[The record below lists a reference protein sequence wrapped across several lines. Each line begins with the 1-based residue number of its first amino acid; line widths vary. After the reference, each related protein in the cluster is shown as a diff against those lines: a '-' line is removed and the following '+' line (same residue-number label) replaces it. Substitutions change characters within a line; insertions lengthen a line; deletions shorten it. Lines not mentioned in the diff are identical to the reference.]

1 MATRKRLTDEDLFKL
16 ADEAQAR
23 WGTVTIS
30 ALQQAAGGGSHA
42 RFKKIIA
49 EWEKRR
55 QKGEQVSESRNPRGR
70 GRRPKSEPATVTK
83 DSERVSEALPDIAG
97 AGEDDAAETA
107 QQAMTPLRQESL
119 TERAEGIGDG
129 AMAQTDDQISRTG
142 ENQNATEEVIPH
154 PQIDA
159 MDTEPEITE
168 PAPGTPT
175 DETAEQPSATSFHPS
190 PAAPSASDQGTGAGR
205 TVPELQA
212 AYDRLLSE
220 LQTIRRA
227 HQEETARLNRLI
239 DALMD
244 ELRARR

>member
-55 QKGEQVSESRNPRGR
+55 QKGEQVSESRIPRGR
-70 GRRPKSEPATVTK
+70 GRRPKSEPATVTE

-97 AGEDDAAETA
+97 AGEEDAAETA

-168 PAPGTPT
+168 PAPETPT
-175 DETAEQPSATSFHPS
+175 DETAEWSSATSFHPG
-190 PAAPSASDQGTGAGR
+190 PAAPPASDQETGAGR

-220 LQTIRRA
+220 LQTIRRV